1 VDSIRSKVNTDT
13 SEWEPRIASL
23 KSTSAEMSRRL
34 GISNSGEQDPDSVS
48 AIINKSSPQI
58 RADLDSVQ
66 SDYTAIAAEFKNK
79 LRGQMTKAYEDF
91 EKQFTRL
98 KADMD
103 AVTSAGKNANS
114 LYAASISQLSLSG
127 GQITRAF
134 QDLLGGLARAILDKP
149 DDAEFNRQDQ
159 LMIARGLALQA
170 QEVQLSVED
179 LEKLA
184 SQMKTNSPQMA
195 DEIRQR
201 TAATLAQLKKSIDAF
216 NASLQAQYQK

>member
-1 VDSIRSKVNTDT
+1 
-13 SEWEPRIASL
+13 
-23 KSTSAEMSRRL
+23 
-34 GISNSGEQDPDSVS
+34 
-48 AIINKSSPQI
+48 
-58 RADLDSVQ
+58 
-66 SDYTAIAAEFKNK
+66 
-79 LRGQMTKAYEDF
+79 MTKAYEDF

-98 KADMD
+98 KTDMD
-103 AVTSAGKNANS
+103 SVTTAGKNANS

-149 DDAEFNRQDQ
+149 NDAEFNKQDQ

-179 LEKLA
+179 LENLA
-184 SQMKTNSPQMA
+184 SQMKATSPQMA

-201 TAATLAQLKKSIDAF
+201 SAAILAQLKKSIDAF
-216 NASLQAQYQK
+216 NASLLAQYRK

>member
-1 VDSIRSKVNTDT
+1 
-13 SEWEPRIASL
+13 
-23 KSTSAEMSRRL
+23 
-34 GISNSGEQDPDSVS
+34 
-48 AIINKSSPQI
+48 
-58 RADLDSVQ
+58 
-66 SDYTAIAAEFKNK
+66 
-79 LRGQMTKAYEDF
+79 
-91 EKQFTRL
+91 
-98 KADMD
+98 
-103 AVTSAGKNANS
+103 
-114 LYAASISQLSLSG
+114 
-127 GQITRAF
+127 
-134 QDLLGGLARAILDKP
+134 LLGGLARAILDKP

-184 SQMKTNSPQMA
+184 SQMKTSSPQMA